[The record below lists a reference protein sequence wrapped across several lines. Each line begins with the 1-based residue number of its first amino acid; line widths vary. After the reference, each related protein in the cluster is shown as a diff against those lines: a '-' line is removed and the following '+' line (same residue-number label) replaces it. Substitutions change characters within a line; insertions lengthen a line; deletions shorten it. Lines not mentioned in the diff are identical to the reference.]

1 MAWTAPRTWVTGEV
15 VTAAL
20 MNTHVRDDLRY
31 LKGLD
36 GGVTIE
42 DDLDIGANLLKT
54 TNLSLKEG
62 TSSIWYL
69 RTAAD
74 DAYVSILGNAGQFS
88 IFQARTGT
96 TFIDCRDVDTNY
108 IAGRARDS
116 GSGLVEIFRMVGAAD
131 PYFQMTLPQVLTP
144 GTAPGTLVEGHF
156 WYLAADDKL
165 YYKDATANIELVG
178 INAPTRGDVL
188 YRGASNWLNLA
199 KGNAGEFLKQGAN
212 DPEWAQGVAT
222 REVFFPI
229 TGINNTGSLGA
240 VGDFIINILTA
251 GNYCYFNFKTPHD
264 FVSLTHCKVLGI
276 PDGTGT
282 IDWTATT
289 DFAAIG
295 EAYNTNSDS
304 DTANGLAMTDTE
316 IEEVDISAAF
326 TALAAEDYVGVKF
339 LVDAVGTLT
348 SYRVIGLVLR
358 YT

>member
-74 DAYVSILGNAGQFS
+74 DAYVSILGTAGQFS

-96 TFIDCRDVDTNY
+96 TSIDCRDVDTNY

-178 INAPTRGDVL
+178 INTPTRGDTL
-188 YRGASNWLNLA
+188 YRGASNWSNLA
-199 KGNAGEFLKQGAN
+199 KGSVGQVLTQGAN
-212 DPEWAQGVAT
+212 DPTWSGQNTIVFSTAGLFNGTSPTSYTDLDLSGTVGSNQAVCLIKVFNNSGDAASQTYSFRKDDDANNFFEGGLGGV
-222 REVFFPI
+222 
-229 TGINNTGSLGA
+229 
-240 VGDFIINILTA
+240 NILPDQIAIYLLIVT
-251 GNYCYFNFKTPHD
+251 
-264 FVSLTHCKVLGI
+264 
-276 PDGTGT
+276 DGTGVVEWKST
-282 IDWTATT
+282 QAKTT
-289 DFAAIG
+289 VITM
-295 EAYNTNSDS
+295 EAY
-304 DTANGLAMTDTE
+304 L
-316 IEEVDISAAF
+316 I
-326 TALAAEDYVGVKF
+326 
-339 LVDAVGTLT
+339 
-348 SYRVIGLVLR
+348 
-358 YT
+358 